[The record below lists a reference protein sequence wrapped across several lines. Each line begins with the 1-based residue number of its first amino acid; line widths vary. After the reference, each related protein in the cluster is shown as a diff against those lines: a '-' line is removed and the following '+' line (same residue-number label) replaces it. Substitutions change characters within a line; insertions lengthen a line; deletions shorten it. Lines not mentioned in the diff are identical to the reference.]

1 MTQESSKRNLTPNPF
16 PSWEGEQERRRL
28 DLSYPPHPLS
38 TMERGDRKTAPFP
51 SGKRDN
57 RESQLIGRGALA
69 VAEMGIVDY
78 DDALAI
84 QSAMLAARIEG
95 SVGDTLLMME
105 HPHVFT
111 LGRGADER
119 FIVANT
125 GGVPIR
131 RVSRGGEVTY
141 HGPGQLIGYPILK
154 LEGRDR
160 DVTKYLRSLEGAM
173 IDALAKFGIDG
184 GRRDRMTGV
193 WIGARKIASIGVGI
207 RRWTTWHGF
216 ALNVSTDLSYF
227 DSIVPCGIEG
237 CRMTS
242 VSELTNRAVSVREF
256 AAMMRESFA
265 STFSFSEI
273 VSRPLHVQA
282 TPQLTINDG

>member
-1 MTQESSKRNLTPNPF
+1 MTQESGKRNLTPNPF
-16 PSWEGEQERRRL
+16 P
-28 DLSYPPHPLS
+28 
-38 TMERGDRKTAPFP
+38 RGK
-51 SGKRDN
+51 GNN
-57 RESQLIGRGALA
+57 RENQLDARGRLT
-69 VAEMGIVDY
+69 VADMGVVDY
-78 DDALAI
+78 DDALAMQTAI
-84 QSAMLAARIEG
+84 LAARIEG

-119 FIVANT
+119 FIVANA

-173 IDALAKFGIDG
+173 IDALAKFGIDA
-184 GRRDRMTGV
+184 GRRDGMTGV
-193 WIGARKIASIGVGI
+193 WVGTRKIASIGVGI

-216 ALNVSTDLSYF
+216 AMNVSTDLSYF

-273 VSRPLHVQA
+273 VSRPLHVQT

>member
-1 MTQESSKRNLTPNPF
+1 MLTVADC
-16 PSWEGEQERRRL
+16 GVA
-28 DLSYPPHPLS
+28 DY
-38 TMERGDRKTAPFP
+38 DA
-51 SGKRDN
+51 
-57 RESQLIGRGALA
+57 ALA
-69 VAEMGIVDY
+69 M
-78 DDALAI
+78 
-84 QSAMLAARIEG
+84 QTTMLAARIEG

-119 FIVANT
+119 FIVANAK
-125 GGVPIR
+125 GVPIR

-160 DVTKYLRSLEGAM
+160 DVTKYLRSLEAAM
-173 IDALAKFGIDG
+173 IDALAKIRIEA
-184 GRRDRMTGV
+184 GRRDGMTGV
-193 WIGARKIASIGVGI
+193 WVGARKIASIGVGI
-207 RRWTTWHGF
+207 RHWTTWHGF
-216 ALNVSTDLSYF
+216 ALNVSTDLRYF

-242 VSELTNRAVSVREF
+242 VCEITNRAVSVREF
-256 AAMMRESFA
+256 AGVMRESFA

-273 VSRPLHVQA
+273 VSVGALPLK
-282 TPQLTINDG
+282 TKPQLTISDG